1 MKTLIVVCFII
12 LALSCISLVN
22 TSLDKDLSK
31 RTKIMIMVLDALC
44 VITAIIIIILEALKV

>member
-22 TSLDKDLSK
+22 TSLDKGLSK
-31 RTKIMIMVLDALC
+31 RTKIIIMLLDILC
-44 VITAIIIIILEALKV
+44 IITAIIIIILEALKV